1 MLKRISHQKF
11 GLGVVLAERKS
22 ESGKLVSVVVFDNC
36 PNEEKVLLSEF
47 LQESKV
53 RMPQSSKKAKR
64 KSPPKAKPEPVSDE
78 LLVPVQVPC
87 VHSWHHRSSSV
98 GPVAKELYPL
108 Y

>member
-47 LQESKV
+47 LQESKA

-78 LLVPVQVPC
+78 LLVPVPDAYLDEDPEETE
-87 VHSWHHRSSSV
+87 
-98 GPVAKELYPL
+98 PVKATSQEP
-108 Y
+108 